1 MVMPKWCLPQYAA
14 YWYNLLTALRT
25 RKIKFAIVGFVKVRN
40 KAVNTSNSIFE
51 ENISLRATGR
61 ILELLRPFVLLL
73 RHGYCLLKDIKSKR
87 EFVIFQDNK

>member
-1 MVMPKWCLPQYAA
+1 M
-14 YWYNLLTALRT
+14 
-25 RKIKFAIVGFVKVRN
+25 KVRN

-73 RHGYCLLKDIKSKR
+73 RHGYCLLKNIKSKR
-87 EFVIFQDNK
+87 ELVMFEDNKRNRRSCLISKVRHRNLCNEQNFSVTEE